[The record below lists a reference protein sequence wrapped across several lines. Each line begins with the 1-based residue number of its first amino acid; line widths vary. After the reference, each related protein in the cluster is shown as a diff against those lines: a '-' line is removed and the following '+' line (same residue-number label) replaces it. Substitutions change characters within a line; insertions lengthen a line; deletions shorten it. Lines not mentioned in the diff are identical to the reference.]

1 MGEGLDGSVGGET
14 GAVCLEE
21 DEDFDE
27 EELLPRLSLAFFIPF
42 TFFDD
47 LDDEDDSIGST
58 RVTGG
63 MAGGGAGATVGAFVT
78 GEVVGAAVGF
88 TVGAFTGAVVGAS
101 VKVVTGASV
110 SVSFTVEATLVGDS
124 VTGESVGAG
133 VGGSVIG
140 ASVIGATVGEA
151 VPSQVA
157 GLSLLNS
164 QILVLIHCS
173 NPDTLAKTDG
183 TPSRA
188 QPCELEGNKK

>member
-1 MGEGLDGSVGGET
+1 VGDGFDGSVGGDT

-21 DEDFDE
+21 DEVFDE
-27 EELLPRLSLAFFIPF
+27 EELLPRMPLAFFIPF
-42 TFFDD
+42 MFFDD
-47 LDDEDDSIGST
+47 LDEDDSIGST

-88 TVGAFTGAVVGAS
+88 NVGAFTGAVVGAS
-101 VKVVTGASV
+101 VKAVTGASV
-110 SVSFTVEATLVGDS
+110 SVSFTVETALVGDS
-124 VTGESVGAG
+124 VTGESVGAR
-133 VGGSVIG
+133 VGGSVMG
-140 ASVIGATVGEA
+140 ASVMGATVGEA